1 MPTLNF
7 DVVVGPGRC
16 LHCLKAKCHYSRALR
31 ASRVDPPTCSTPT
44 LPLPPTVPTPKSLLM
59 QSESVFAFMHVACVH
74 IYLREHLCVCVTV
87 RMRDA
92 HKMPSENK
100 SLYSTLAPHSLSRF
114 HLHAGKQFI
123 YVPSCPGTPLLMPA
137 ACCLISVCPSFSYPF
152 LHWGASSSTSSSS
165 LSLCAIAIAI
175 VERAGGVVTLS

>member
-31 ASRVDPPTCSTPT
+31 ASRALILHTT
-44 LPLPPTVPTPKSLLM
+44 LPPSPHLPLPTPKSLLM

-100 SLYSTLAPHSLSRF
+100 SLYSTPSPPPPSFPFPSPRRQTI
-114 HLHAGKQFI
+114 HLCTQLPW
-123 YVPSCPGTPLLMPA
+123 PSSPD

-152 LHWGASSSTSSSS
+152 LHWGASSSSSSS
-165 LSLCAIAIAI
+165 PLLSLCAIAIAI
-175 VERAGGVVTLS
+175 VEGAGGVVTLS